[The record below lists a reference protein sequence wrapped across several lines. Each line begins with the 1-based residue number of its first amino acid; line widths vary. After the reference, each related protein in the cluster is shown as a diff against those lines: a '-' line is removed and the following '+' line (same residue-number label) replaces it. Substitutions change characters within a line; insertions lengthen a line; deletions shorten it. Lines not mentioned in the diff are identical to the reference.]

1 MKPARPL
8 FFQPLWL
15 LAFGAILLSIRAT
28 PGYAQTDAYTIEVA
42 VSERAKEE
50 QQDAYAAGLRR
61 VLLNNSG
68 DKTILNRDLIR
79 QALEQ
84 AENYVQ
90 SFSFRRPP
98 PGTIITSETP
108 ITRTVQ
114 QTGQA
119 TQLMLVSFDRALV
132 TELIRTSAPS
142 NASRDAKEEPVAVR
156 TTAALVWL
164 LIRDEGRDILISD
177 EIAANVQNRAREIAG
192 AAGITLVYP
201 TGDDEDRQTIST
213 ENLVSQV
220 FDSESVASASERYAQ
235 DTVLLG
241 YITRVGVQGWQGQWT
256 RSVGDQMEVSQFE
269 TQSLDEAL
277 QKGLGV
283 LGSVS
288 EIDESYRYGGSA
300 LSDTEGLVLVSA
312 LDSTEDYARMMR
324 FLESVETVGTVY
336 AKEVKATSMIF
347 SVVPRS
353 ALIDIES
360 ALANVSWLQRTAP
373 PFVSDLNALA
383 RRADLAIDYQR

>member
-42 VSERAKEE
+42 VSERAEEE

-142 NASRDAKEEPVAVR
+142 NASH
-156 TTAALVWL
+156 
-164 LIRDEGRDILISD
+164 
-177 EIAANVQNRAREIAG
+177 
-192 AAGITLVYP
+192 
-201 TGDDEDRQTIST
+201 
-213 ENLVSQV
+213 
-220 FDSESVASASERYAQ
+220 
-235 DTVLLG
+235 
-241 YITRVGVQGWQGQWT
+241 
-256 RSVGDQMEVSQFE
+256 
-269 TQSLDEAL
+269 
-277 QKGLGV
+277 
-283 LGSVS
+283 
-288 EIDESYRYGGSA
+288 
-300 LSDTEGLVLVSA
+300 
-312 LDSTEDYARMMR
+312 
-324 FLESVETVGTVY
+324 
-336 AKEVKATSMIF
+336 
-347 SVVPRS
+347 
-353 ALIDIES
+353 
-360 ALANVSWLQRTAP
+360 
-373 PFVSDLNALA
+373 
-383 RRADLAIDYQR
+383 